1 MILFLFLDYHFHNNH
16 SMFYVLSGH
25 IRDVAFCSFVFMR
38 RSFCFCF
45 ASCTCYD
52 PHAVLW
58 SQAWQLDS
66 GQLKQRSGG
75 LCTTKLTKSRDVNL
89 MQPQKECPWDKFE
102 VDFCELQPCMMQMM
116 RNVGLKSSGL
126 TAGR

>member
-1 MILFLFLDYHFHNNH
+1 MRLVVVILFLFLDYHFHNNH

-38 RSFCFCF
+38 GSFCFCF
-45 ASCTCYD
+45 AWCTCYD

-75 LCTTKLTKSRDVNL
+75 LCTTKLTKSKKRERGRDVNL
-89 MQPQKECPWDKFE
+89 M
-102 VDFCELQPCMMQMM
+102 
-116 RNVGLKSSGL
+116 
-126 TAGR
+126 